1 MTEEHRFGDLKKI
14 PPEPAAK
21 IMARGK
27 VVLQTK
33 LDAPASAS
41 VGDVLAELEEKG
53 ELIDM
58 LHLLAHAL
66 PPREAT
72 WWACLSGRD
81 IVPEGT
87 EKMPPPLQAAEDW
100 VFKPNDE
107 TRTRAREAL
116 DNADNEDETMLC
128 AMAATFADGTL
139 GPGELEDYEAPPGA
153 VGGAA
158 FGMALTAMFD
168 DEELTDMRGP
178 WILER
183 GLDIARG
190 GNGKVEAPEVP
201 PPPTDEDLEDEF
213 DDDDADETE
222 EARP

>member
-14 PPEPAAK
+14 PDEPAAK

-33 LDAPASAS
+33 IDAPASAS
-41 VGDVLAELEEKG
+41 VGDVLAELEAKG

-58 LHLLAHAL
+58 LHLIAHAL

-87 EKMPPPLQAAEDW
+87 KVMPPPLKAAEDW

-116 DNADNEDETMLC
+116 DTADNEDDTMLC

-158 FGMALTAMFD
+158 FGMALTALFD
-168 DEELTDMRGP
+168 DDDLVEMRGP
-178 WILER
+178 WLLER
-183 GLDIARG
+183 ALDIARG
-190 GNGKVEAPEVP
+190 GNGTVDPPFIPEPVVE
-201 PPPTDEDLEDEF
+201 EDP
-213 DDDDADETE
+213 DDDDAFQSEG
-222 EARP
+222 ARP